1 LGADFICWWCTPHVA
16 YVIILVDVCPRGDI
30 NWEVW
35 GRCVLHVG
43 AIVIWGGAKLPK
55 FGGFYGVGAAEKKGR
70 ANVSVAHHPFY
81 TL

>member
-1 LGADFICWWCTPHVA
+1 MSSWRHQMGGLGALWSPCRRDND
-16 YVIILVDVCPRGDI
+16 L
-30 NWEVW
+30 
-35 GRCVLHVG
+35 
-43 AIVIWGGAKLPK
+43 GGAKPPK